1 MWAYRTRPAVGGRIR
16 PAIKPEAVEMAI
28 ARSIAM
34 FGLLCKVAIL
44 ALACSPAQ
52 GLLAKPRWDFPSDI
66 DVLSLGVREL
76 QQYLSSGKLTSV
88 QLVQK
93 YLVSRSA

>member
-1 MWAYRTRPAVGGRIR
+1 
-16 PAIKPEAVEMAI
+16 MAI
-28 ARSIAM
+28 AIEMSFTRLIVM
-34 FGLLCKVAIL
+34 FGLLCKVAIV

-88 QLVQK
+88 QLVQR
-93 YLVSRSA
+93 YLVSRQAPSWD